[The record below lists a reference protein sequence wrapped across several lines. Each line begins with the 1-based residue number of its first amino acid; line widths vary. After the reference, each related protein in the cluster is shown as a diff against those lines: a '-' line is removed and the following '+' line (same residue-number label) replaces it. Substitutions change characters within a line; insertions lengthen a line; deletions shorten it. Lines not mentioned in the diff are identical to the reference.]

1 MKTFNKITISFTL
14 LICLLFSY
22 SLLYQVYLE
31 QTGPIYDNTLRFHV
45 RADSDKKEAQER
57 KLIVRDAVLRYVK
70 EDVYRADSAQKL
82 KQNLAEKTEEI
93 AQVAANASDG
103 KPVRVYF
110 TKERFPIRH
119 YGTAIFPAG
128 EYQALRVDIGKA
140 AGHNWWCAFYPNLCY
155 TPEKNFTLSESGKKQ
170 WKTGW
175 QLYRQEGIQCLAL
188 SSPCCHGSSRHFQH
202 SCKVPALEQP
212 AERCQGNDA
221 GSDLS
226 ARRSGSCAHQR
237 QERGRHRRLRRAQ
250 NGES

>member
-45 RADSDKKEAQER
+45 RADSDKKEAQKR

-70 EDVYRADSAQKL
+70 EDVYRADSAQEL

-140 AGHNWWCAFYPNLCY
+140 EGQNWWCVMFPPLCFVDESTAVVDENGKEMLKENLTKEEY
-155 TPEKNFTLSESGKKQ
+155 EALFVNGNIEGKSRVWEWIKN
-170 WKTGW
+170 KT
-175 QLYRQEGIQCLAL
+175 R
-188 SSPCCHGSSRHFQH
+188 
-202 SCKVPALEQP
+202 
-212 AERCQGNDA
+212 
-221 GSDLS
+221 
-226 ARRSGSCAHQR
+226 
-237 QERGRHRRLRRAQ
+237 
-250 NGES
+250 